1 MADRTNTT
9 NKTDKTELIVEPGRH
24 DIVVTRVFDAPRDV
38 VYAAFTDPD
47 LIPKWWGPAQYETT
61 VDRAEVRPGGVWR
74 YISRDEHG
82 TEYAFKGVYH
92 DLVAP
97 ERVVS
102 TFEFEGVPG
111 HVELDTATFEEI
123 DGGKTKY
130 TSVSVF
136 QSVEDRDAMVA
147 SGMESGLRE
156 TLNRLAEIVE
166 RSGADH

>member
-1 MADRTNTT
+1 MADKTNT
-9 NKTDKTELIVEPGRH
+9 TDKTELIVEPGHH
-24 DIVVTRVFDAPRDV
+24 DIVVTRVFDSPRDV
-38 VYAAFTDPD
+38 VYQAFTDPD

-74 YISRDEHG
+74 YISRDENG

-97 ERVVS
+97 ESIVS

-123 DGGKTKY
+123 DGGKRTKY

-156 TLNRLAEIVE
+156 TLNRFADIVE
-166 RSGADH
+166 RAGADH